1 MMKTE
6 KKEERAQY
14 SKKDTYT
21 YEEVRPMIEAAIE
34 DRSAVFGILL

>member
-34 DRSAVFGILL
+34 DRARYLGVPR